1 MKKNLSPFLKIVIWL
16 CFLVAANSAFAT
28 HNRAGEITYKK
39 LSNLLYEVKIVT
51 YTKTSSPA
59 DRPELEFWWGDGQR
73 DTLQRIQIDFNVGP
87 DIQRNVYI
95 GTHTYPGN
103 GSYIMYFLDEN
114 RNADVKNIAGS
125 VNIPFYVETKLVISP
140 AITTNNS
147 PQLLQPPIDNGSVGQ
162 IFIHNPNAYDP
173 DGDSLSY
180 ELVPCKGANGQPI
193 PTFSYPGAN
202 NSFSLEP
209 VIGDLI
215 WDSPLQI
222 GEYNVAMIIRE
233 WRNIP
238 GIGTLNIGYVT
249 RDMQI
254 TIYPPVNDPPII
266 ASIKDT
272 CILAGSTLAFTVNA
286 TEPNGE
292 QVTLSASGGPF
303 VTPISPSTFT
313 SAPGIGST
321 TGDFNWVTDCSHVRK
336 NPFTVVFKAVD
347 NNTQVQLV
355 DLEQLFITVVAPA
368 PQNPLATPQGN
379 SLVLNWDTSLCP
391 QAIGYK
397 IYRRIGSYG
406 FSPSDCE
413 VGVPAYTGYSLIGQI
428 NGYSNTTFTDN
439 NSGVGLA
446 PAVQYCYM
454 VVAVFPD
461 GAESYASIEFCG
473 TLIRDL
479 PVITNVDVNSTDLS
493 TGTIYV
499 AWGKPTELDTL
510 QTPGPYRYVLQ
521 RADQSG
527 NYVDVVTYN
536 SLNDTTFNDV
546 GLNTSAIQ
554 YRYRINFWN
563 DTPGNTFLVG
573 TTQVASSVFLSVGPG
588 DEKNNLSWN
597 FNVPWTNTNYEIYR
611 KNTSGV
617 FVLIGTTTS
626 NSYVD
631 DSLQNGI
638 NYCYYVTT
646 YGAYLDTGLVNPII
660 NKSQEA
666 CSTPIDNEPPCVP
679 QFLNTAFCE
688 LLTDSVA
695 WIIDDSCASDLQTV
709 QIYFQAAGN
718 DSYVL
723 LASVSGSTNNY
734 VYTSTNSIAGCFYI
748 TATDSTG
755 NISFSS
761 DTICVDPC
769 PLYELPNVFTPDNNG
784 VNDLFHPILPYRD
797 VKDIEIKIF
806 NRWGALM
813 FETTNPDINW
823 NGKRNNDGEDAPEGV
838 YFYICKVNQ
847 ASTNVELKQ
856 TLLKGTIQLLRGD
869 KVK

>member
-1 MKKNLSPFLKIVIWL
+1 
-16 CFLVAANSAFAT
+16 
-28 HNRAGEITYKK
+28 
-39 LSNLLYEVKIVT
+39 
-51 YTKTSSPA
+51 
-59 DRPELEFWWGDGQR
+59 
-73 DTLQRIQIDFNVGP
+73 
-87 DIQRNVYI
+87 
-95 GTHTYPGN
+95 
-103 GSYIMYFLDEN
+103 LD
-114 RNADVKNIAGS
+114 A
-125 VNIPFYVETKLVISP
+125 
-140 AITTNNS
+140 
-147 PQLLQPPIDNGSVGQ
+147 
-162 IFIHNPNAYDP
+162 
-173 DGDSLSY
+173 
-180 ELVPCKGANGQPI
+180 
-193 PTFSYPGAN
+193 
-202 NSFSLEP
+202 

-215 WDSPLQI
+215 WDSPLLI

-266 ASIKDT
+266 AEIKDT
-272 CILAGSTLAFTVNA
+272 CILAGSTLAFTVNV

-292 QVTLSASGGPF
+292 LVTLTASGGPF
-303 VTPISPSTFT
+303 QTAISPATFT
-313 SAPGIGST
+313 STPANGST

-368 PQNPLATPQGN
+368 PQNPFTTAQGN
-379 SLVLNWDTSLCP
+379 SLVLNWDSSLCP

-406 FSPSDCE
+406 FTPSNCE
-413 VGVPAYTGYSLIGQI
+413 VGVPAYTGYNLIGQI
-428 NGYSNTTFTDN
+428 NGYSNTTFTDD

-446 PAVQYCYM
+446 PAVRYCYM

-473 TLIRDL
+473 KLIRDL
-479 PVITNVDVNSTDLS
+479 PVITNVDVNSTDAT
-493 TGTIYV
+493 TGTMYV
-499 AWGKPTELDTL
+499 AWGKPTELDTV

-521 RADQSG
+521 RAAQSG

-536 SLNDTTFNDV
+536 SLNDTTFNDA

-554 YRYRINFWN
+554 YRYRVNFWN
-563 DTPGNTFLVG
+563 DTPGNTFLIG
-573 TTQVASSVFLSVGPG
+573 TSQVASSVFLSVSPG

-597 FNVPWTNTNYEIYR
+597 YNVPWTNANYEIFR
-611 KNTSGV
+611 ENISGV
-617 FVLIGTTTS
+617 FVLVGTSTT
-626 NSYVD
+626 NSFVD
-631 DSLQNGI
+631 DSLPNGV

-666 CSTPIDNEPPCVP
+666 CGTPLDNEPPCVP
-679 QFLNTAFCE
+679 QFLNTANCE
-688 LLTDSVA
+688 LLTDSVS
-695 WIIDDSCASDLQTV
+695 WIVDDSCASDLETV

-718 DSYVL
+718 DVYLQVASISGSANSYVYS
-723 LASVSGSTNNY
+723 A
-734 VYTSTNSIAGCFYI
+734 TNSIAGCFYI

-755 NISFSS
+755 NVSFSS

-769 PLYELPNVFTPDNNG
+769 PLYELPNIFTPDNNG

-797 VKDIEIKIF
+797 VKDVEMKIF

-813 FETTNPDINW
+813 FETTDPIINW
-823 NGKRNNDGEDAPEGV
+823 NGKRNNDGADAPEGV

-847 ASTNVELKQ
+847 ASTNTEIKQ
-856 TLLKGTIQLLRGD
+856 ILLKGTIQLLRGD
-869 KVK
+869 KLK

>member
-1 MKKNLSPFLKIVIWL
+1 MKKHLSPFLKIVLSL
-16 CFLVAANSAFAT
+16 CFFLAVNSAFAT

-39 LSNLLYEVKIVT
+39 LSNLLYEARIVT

-73 DTLQRIQIDFNVGP
+73 DTIQRIQIDFNVGP
-87 DIQRNVYI
+87 DIQRNVYVA
-95 GTHTYPGN
+95 THPYPGN
-103 GSYIMYFLDEN
+103 GSYIMYFVDEN
-114 RNADVKNIAGS
+114 RNADVRNIAGS

-147 PQLLQPPIDNGSVGQ
+147 PQLLQSPIDNGAVGQ

-180 ELVPCKGANGQPI
+180 ELVPCKGSNGQPI
-193 PTFSYPGAN
+193 PTFSYPAAN
-202 NSFSLEP
+202 NSFSLDA

-215 WDSPLQI
+215 WDSPLLI

-238 GIGTLNIGYVT
+238 GVGTLNIGYVT

-266 ASIKDT
+266 AEVKDT
-272 CILAGSTLAFTVNA
+272 CILAGSTLAFTVSV

-292 QVTLSASGGPF
+292 LVTLTSSGGPF
-303 VTPISPSTFT
+303 QTAISPATFT
-313 SAPGIGST
+313 STPGNGST

-336 NPFTVVFKAVD
+336 SPFAVVFKAVD

-368 PQNPLATPQGN
+368 PQNPFTTPQGN
-379 SLVLNWDTSLCP
+379 SLVLKWDSSLCS

-406 FSPSDCE
+406 FTPSDCE
-413 VGVPAYTGYSLIGQI
+413 VGVPAYTGYTLIGQV
-428 NGYSNTTFTDN
+428 NGYSNTTFTDD

-473 TLIRDL
+473 KLIRDL
-479 PVITNVDVNSTDLS
+479 PVITNVDVNSTDVT
-493 TGTIYV
+493 TGTMYI
-499 AWGKPTELDTL
+499 AWGKPTELDL
-510 QTPGPYRYVLQ
+510 IQTPGPYRYVLQ

-554 YRYRINFWN
+554 YRYRVNFWN
-563 DTPGNTFLVG
+563 DTPGNTFLIG
-573 TTQVASSVFLSVGPG
+573 TTQVASSVFLSINAG

-597 FNVPWTNTNYEIYR
+597 YNVPWTNANYEIFR

-617 FVLIGTTTS
+617 FTLVGTSTT
-626 NSYVD
+626 NSFVD
-631 DSLQNGI
+631 DSLQNGV

-646 YGAYLDTGLVNPII
+646 YGAYLDTGLVNPIV

-666 CSTPIDNEPPCVP
+666 CGTPVDNEPPCVP
-679 QFLNTAFCE
+679 QFLNTANCE

-695 WIIDDSCASDLQTV
+695 WIIDDSCANDLETI
-709 QIYFQAAGN
+709 QIYFQAAGSDLYLQVAN
-718 DSYVL
+718 VL
-723 LASVSGSTNNY
+723 GSANSY
-734 VYTSTNSIAGCFYI
+734 VYTSTTSIAGCFYI

-755 NISFSS
+755 NTSFSS

-784 VNDLFHPILPYRD
+784 VNDLFHPLLPYRD
-797 VKDIEIKIF
+797 VIDVEMKIF

-813 FETTNPDINW
+813 FETTDPDINW
-823 NGKRNNDGEDAPEGV
+823 NGKRNNDGEEAPEGV

-847 ASTNVELKQ
+847 ASTTAELKQ
-856 TLLKGTIQLLRGD
+856 TLLRGTIQLLRGE
-869 KVK
+869 KAK